1 MQILKYG
8 LKDGQ
13 LLHINDVEN
22 GLSCGCVCPS
32 CGGVLEACQ
41 GKHNQYHF
49 KHYRIADCNHG
60 SETALHIMAKSIVA
74 KSKLVYLP
82 NIPIEINNSYSRGR
96 YGQSFKGS
104 MCDYNES
111 YIEKD
116 ITPDFRCDVLLKKF
130 VRADVRRNLFQQYE
144 PDCLNVEIKVTHK
157 VDFEKKLKI
166 YNANLETI
174 EIDLSD
180 CVNDFDENKIRNIIM
195 SGNKTELIY
204 SPTCRNFYAEKL
216 LGNYDKISYDR
227 SGRTYFKKCM
237 CTNHNEKI
245 YLWPYIGEH
254 ICSYKKGQRE
264 RTLLCMGLYGDLDCN
279 TVDKIIKVERKNDI
293 VQYAE
298 LIVNGEKRVYFN
310 NSNCPYFA
318 KYSNQDLIVTDETS
332 VRSDSLNCSN
342 VSEQQNSE
350 YGNLKIGMT
359 IYHQDYGK
367 LTIIDVKN
375 LPNKTIIRVRHLN
388 GETSQMNWNILC
400 KNNMVKII

>member
-1 MQILKYG
+1 MRNRNKPHRIFLSYLEETLILWYNIQKNRGVIMQTLKYG

-13 LLHINDVEN
+13 LVHIKDVEN

-49 KHYRIADCNHG
+49 KHYSIADCNHG

-74 KSKLVYLP
+74 ESKLVYLP

-96 YGQSFKGS
+96 YGQSFNGS
-104 MCDYNES
+104 MCSYSES

-116 ITPDFRCDVLLKKF
+116 IPPDLRCDVLLEKLDYIE
-130 VRADVRRNLFQQYE
+130 ARRNLFQQYE
-144 PDCLNVEIKVTHK
+144 PERLNVEIKVTHK
-157 VDFEKKLKI
+157 VDIEKKLKI

-180 CVNDFDENKIRNIIM
+180 CVDDFDENKIRNIII

-237 CTNHNEKI
+237 CINANERI
-245 YLWPYIGEH
+245 YSSPYIGGN
-254 ICSYKKGQRE
+254 ICSYKKGLRE
-264 RTLLCMGLYGDLDCN
+264 RNFLCMGLYGDLDCN

-310 NSNCPYFA
+310 NSSCPY
-318 KYSNQDLIVTDETS
+318 K
-332 VRSDSLNCSN
+332 R
-342 VSEQQNSE
+342 
-350 YGNLKIGMT
+350 
-359 IYHQDYGK
+359 
-367 LTIIDVKN
+367 
-375 LPNKTIIRVRHLN
+375 
-388 GETSQMNWNILC
+388 
-400 KNNMVKII
+400 